1 LSYVSDKKDYFCVL
15 HSIVQSTKFLMNM
28 YRTKLA
34 IVLFTSLAFLSP
46 SISRACTN
54 FLITKNASAD
64 NSTMISYAA
73 DSHDLFGELYYWPG
87 QEWPD
92 DAMLDVY
99 EWDTGKYLGQ
109 IKQVQKTYTVIG
121 NMNENQVAIGE
132 TTFGGRSELKD
143 STGIIDYGSLIYIA
157 LQRSRTAREAIK
169 VMTDL
174 VEENGYYSSGESFSI
189 ADKDEVWIMEMIG
202 KGVGNKGAV
211 WVARK
216 IPDGMVSGHAN
227 QARITSFPLK
237 DEDNCLYSKDVISFA
252 HEKGYFDGKNKDF
265 SFADTY
271 APLDYGALRFCEARV
286 WSGFRLMNSEM
297 DQYEGY
303 VKGES
308 SERLPLWIKPSKK
321 ISYRDLQNIMR
332 DHFEG
337 TSLDMTKDP
346 GAGTFKRPYRFRP
359 LTWEVEG
366 EEYFNERAIATQQTG
381 FSFVAQMRN
390 WLPNEIGGILWFGV
404 DDAATTVYV
413 PIYCGINQI
422 PEEFAVGN
430 GNLLEFSWTSAF
442 WIFNWVSNQAY
453 SRYNLMITDIRK
465 LQLQLENKFADNMQ
479 AIEQAARSLYE
490 VNPAKA
496 KSFLTEYSLAQ
507 SSITVNSWKKLGEFL
522 MIKYL
527 DGNLHKEVD
536 GKFLENPYGHPYPAE
551 FPGYNEDFYKKI
563 VDETGEQLKMKKLPG
578 EENTGH

>member
-174 VEENGYYSSGESFSI
+174 VEEYGYYSSGESFSI

-346 GAGTFKRPYRFRP
+346 GAGTFRRPYRFRP

>member
-174 VEENGYYSSGESFSI
+174 VEEYGYYSSGESFSI